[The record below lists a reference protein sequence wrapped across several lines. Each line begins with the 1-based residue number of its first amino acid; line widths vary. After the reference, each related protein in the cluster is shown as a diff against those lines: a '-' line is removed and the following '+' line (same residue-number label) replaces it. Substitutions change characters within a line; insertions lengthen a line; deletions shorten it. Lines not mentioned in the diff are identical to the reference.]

1 MPEIKNIFTAGRMNK
16 SLDERGIPKN
26 EYRHAENIQVNSTD
40 GADIGAVQNLF
51 GNSLIPHETNFT
63 NPHFKGGVVDSTSN
77 KIYWFV
83 KDDNGSYMLSFDEV
97 NVSFLIKDIG
107 NTVFNFDNN
116 LITGITLFEDHVVLT
131 DNINE
136 PYIIDLNYFTSD
148 KVRLDPATDNTQ
160 VLYDATWLDLSTD
173 DITVIKKKPKS
184 ALNIGFV
191 EKTIE
196 TDKALFEDKFVRF
209 AYRWKFENG
218 QYSAFSPFS
227 IVAFSPGSDN
237 AYDIEEGYNLQMLNN
252 IVQINISNF
261 EKTNGVEFIDILYK
275 ESNNNNVYVYKTIP
289 ASDITDSATEIS
301 LTKESIYSIVPSD
314 QILRQY
320 DNVPKKAK
328 AVENIANRL
337 VFGNYTDG
345 IDLNGYEPNFSIGLQ
360 DRIAVDLNNISLSI
374 GQRYRS
380 IKAGRNYQ
388 IGILFEDKYGR
399 QTPVLSNDTGSIY
412 RDFTGIGFGKELTV
426 STSAAPISSDITRFK
441 YYIKSTEQEFYNII
455 VSEAYNDV
463 DAPDDFIWLVIPS
476 YEINKLQEE
485 DFIIL
490 KKAADSSIALNN
502 PELKYKV
509 LDIQSS
515 KPEKLAPNKTFPDK
529 FFVKLKKD
537 AFLTDALLS
546 GQGLGGTSGIINEN
560 DESWWIS
567 TAGMGAGALYLYS
580 YDRYGT
586 TTTYYYQDGRIYEA
600 ESQADEDSQESDAPS
615 GTTVNPSC
623 GDGEDDWLVIANSV
637 FGFVDSL
644 GNAVEAVYV
653 RMAAPGSNVPA
664 AKDFLV
670 CYENSNTNVSTPSPA
685 IFETIPENDILDIY
699 YETEESY
706 PISEIDETKR
716 LQWYNCF
723 DLTNGVESNR
733 IRDDFNEKTID
744 KQVRVSTTIAEQFKQ
759 KVNKSGLI
767 WSGLFNSRSSINR
780 LNQFSTE

>member
-83 KDDNGSYMLSFDEV
+83 KDDNGSYMLSFNEV

-529 FFVKLKKD
+529 FL
-537 AFLTDALLS
+537 
-546 GQGLGGTSGIINEN
+546 
-560 DESWWIS
+560 
-567 TAGMGAGALYLYS
+567 
-580 YDRYGT
+580 
-586 TTTYYYQDGRIYEA
+586 
-600 ESQADEDSQESDAPS
+600 
-615 GTTVNPSC
+615 
-623 GDGEDDWLVIANSV
+623 
-637 FGFVDSL
+637 
-644 GNAVEAVYV
+644 
-653 RMAAPGSNVPA
+653 
-664 AKDFLV
+664 
-670 CYENSNTNVSTPSPA
+670 
-685 IFETIPENDILDIY
+685 
-699 YETEESY
+699 
-706 PISEIDETKR
+706 
-716 LQWYNCF
+716 
-723 DLTNGVESNR
+723 
-733 IRDDFNEKTID
+733 
-744 KQVRVSTTIAEQFKQ
+744 
-759 KVNKSGLI
+759 
-767 WSGLFNSRSSINR
+767 
-780 LNQFSTE
+780 